1 MGLLKDIAIVTGPRA
16 FGQHFPLKQKIP
28 APLSHIS
35 RLFLSSCL
43 RHFRTVLFLLIELTV
58 AAARLNLQVLHL
70 PWQIIPPLSPVET
83 KGRRS
88 WKTAQSTNTH
98 VSGMSFYWA
107 QVFTSVKFNMLI
119 IDVLLCQYMNCML
132 SFVFNALMYFIKSF
146 YGMLYH
152 VTHNAIEG

>member
-1 MGLLKDIAIVTGPRA
+1 MVAPNRDPAATAFMGLLKDIAIVTGPHA

-43 RHFRTVLFLLIELTV
+43 RHFHIVLFLLIELTV

-88 WKTAQSTNTH
+88 WKTEQSTNTH

-107 QVFTSVKFNMLI
+107 QAFTSVKFNMHGKA
-119 IDVLLCQYMNCML
+119 DC
-132 SFVFNALMYFIKSF
+132 SFSF
-146 YGMLYH
+146 KCFH
-152 VTHNAIEG
+152 S